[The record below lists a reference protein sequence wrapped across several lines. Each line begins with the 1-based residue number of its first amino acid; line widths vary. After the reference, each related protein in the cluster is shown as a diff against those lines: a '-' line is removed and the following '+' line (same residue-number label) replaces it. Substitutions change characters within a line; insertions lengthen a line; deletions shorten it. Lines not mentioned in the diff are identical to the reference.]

1 MARPNKS
8 MRQIKEILRL
18 KYQHQL
24 SVRAIARSC
33 GLSRSTVGDYLQRAK
48 AAGLNWP
55 LPEELSEAQLLELE
69 RRAQSDNYR
78 GVWQGGPE
86 SYLAGEKVTHDGSLW
101 LALKNNAGVKPG
113 TPRGSPSWRLIVKRG
128 AAGE

>member
-1 MARPNKS
+1 MAQKPLS

-33 GLSRSTVGDYLQRAK
+33 GLSRSTVCDYLRRAK

-55 LPEELSEAQLLELE
+55 LPEELSEAQLLERLLRVAQAHSPSQPPRPLPE
-69 RRAQSDNYR
+69 WPKVHHELRRPNVTLQL
-78 GVWQGGPE
+78 VWQE
-86 SYLAGEKVTHDGSLW
+86 
-101 LALKNNAGVKPG
+101 
-113 TPRGSPSWRLIVKRG
+113 
-128 AAGE
+128 